1 MKIRSNWL
9 LFIAFATGIAAVLI
23 ILNTTAKAP
32 PLICGAVAGI
42 AFGIW
47 WQRRSSTASSHADF
61 HDTFADLEQPQ
72 MFALGRLFEATLGGM
87 REGLVVVDH
96 DLRVVASNAAA
107 HQLFTHSGNS
117 LQSQRL
123 TELTPNTGI
132 TGAFVEALR
141 GEELSGVKI
150 ETHGP
155 DRKVFDL
162 RVVPLTSS
170 NGRAGRGAIGV
181 FFDVTKLER
190 LEHVRQ
196 EFLTNVSHELR
207 TPLTAILTF
216 VETLEAGDIDE
227 ADRQRFL
234 LIIRRNAH
242 RMHALIDDILELS
255 AIEAGNIQVKSEP
268 IRLGRLVDEVIASL
282 DQGRVAHRVTVEQLI
297 DDTVE
302 ISADPRR
309 LDQMLTNLIDNA
321 IKFNREGGRVTVK
334 YERSDGDRIIVE
346 DTGEG
351 IPAQHQERLF
361 ERFYRVDRARSREV
375 GGTGLGLAIVKHLAR
390 AHGGEVTVHSTLGE
404 GSRFVIELPRQIVQ
418 VRAASPSSLRAS

>member
-1 MKIRSNWL
+1 MKIRSNWP

-23 ILNTTAKAP
+23 TLNTSTKVP
-32 PLICGAVAGI
+32 SLICCAVAGI
-42 AFGIW
+42 AVGIW
-47 WQRRSSTASSHADF
+47 WQRRSRSASTHADF

-87 REGLVVVDH
+87 REGLVVVDP

-107 HQLFTHSGNS
+107 HQLFTRSGNS

-123 TELTPNTGI
+123 TELTPNTAI

-141 GEELSGVKI
+141 GEERSGVKI

-227 ADRQRFL
+227 ANRQRFL
-234 LIIRRNAH
+234 SIIRRNAH

-255 AIEAGNIQVKSEP
+255 AIEAGNIQVKLEP
-268 IRLGRLVDEVIASL
+268 IRLRRSVDDVIASL
-282 DQGRVAHRVTVEQLI
+282 DQGGVEHQVTVEQLI
-297 DDTVE
+297 DDAVE
-302 ISADPRR
+302 VSADPRR

-334 YERSDGDRIIVE
+334 YERADGDRIIVE

-390 AHGGEVTVHSTLGE
+390 AHGGEVTVDSTLGE
-404 GSRFVIELPRQIVQ
+404 GSRFVIELPRQVQ
-418 VRAASPSSLRAS
+418 ARAASASSLRAS